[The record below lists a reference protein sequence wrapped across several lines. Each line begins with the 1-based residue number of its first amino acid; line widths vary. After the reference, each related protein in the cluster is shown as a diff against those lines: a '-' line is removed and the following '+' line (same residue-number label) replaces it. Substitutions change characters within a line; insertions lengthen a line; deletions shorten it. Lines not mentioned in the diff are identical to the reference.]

1 MSKAY
6 KGMTK
11 IVAETNTGG
20 PYIYMENPYTGT
32 IGAKGET
39 WAEQI
44 IYVVDAVETA
54 VERHFEA
61 ENERF
66 RAALREIASD
76 DLYMRNGASWHDV
89 AKMQDG
95 VRQIAREALGYEE

>member
-20 PYIYMENPYTGT
+20 PYIYMENPYAGT

-61 ENERF
+61 ENERL
-66 RAALREIASD
+66 RTAL
-76 DLYMRNGASWHDV
+76 ASWQRSNEALEWLDD
-89 AKMQDG
+89 QSPL
-95 VRQIAREALGYEE
+95 VRQTREALGDE

>member
-11 IVAETNTGG
+11 IVAADMGD
-20 PYIYMENPYTGT
+20 PYVYMENPYAGT
-32 IGAKGET
+32 IGAAGET

-61 ENERF
+61 ENKRL
-66 RAALREIASD
+66 RAALGEIAAYTAEPKLYDHEDDMSD
-76 DLYMRNGASWHDV
+76 RLDAIYKV
-89 AKMQDG
+89 IK
-95 VRQIAREALGYEE
+95 EALGDE

>member
-11 IVAETNTGG
+11 IVAETATGG
-20 PYIYMENPYTGT
+20 PYVYMENPYAGT

-44 IYVVDAVETA
+44 ICVVDAVETA

-61 ENERF
+61 ENERL
-66 RAALREIASD
+66 RAALKRIRQTHQRLEEDANEDMLDDTILEMDEIA
-76 DLYMRNGASWHDV
+76 
-89 AKMQDG
+89 KK
-95 VRQIAREALGYEE
+95 ALGDE